1 MPNNADCQKDTGMHL
16 KKITID
22 AQKFPTREQYPFNL
36 DIFNQTQTISLDLPV
51 SFFVGE
57 NGSGKSTLLKAIA
70 HKCGIHIWSGI
81 QTPRFQKSPYEDQLY
96 HAVSIEWKEGEVP
109 GSFFASQIFQN
120 FSRALD
126 TWAQADPEIINYFG
140 GKSLMAQ
147 SHGESLMSFFKARFS
162 IKGLYLLDEPETALS
177 PKSLLE
183 LLQLLAQMSQAGHA
197 QFIIATHSPILMACP
212 ESSIFSFDQIPLG
225 AIEYEKTEHYRIY
238 KNFMQDRDRYINPV
252 IAGATD

>member
-1 MPNNADCQKDTGMHL
+1 MIGMHL
-16 KKITID
+16 KKISID
-22 AQKFPTREQYPFNL
+22 AQKFPDRTQFPFNL
-36 DIFNQTQTISLDLPV
+36 DIFIQTQTVSLDSPV
-51 SFFVGE
+51 CFFVGE

-70 HKCGIHIWSGI
+70 RKCGIHIWDGV
-81 QTPRFQKSPYEDQLY
+81 QRPRFQKSPYEDRLH
-96 HAVSIEWKEGEVP
+96 HAIDVEWKNGEVP

-126 TWAQADPEIINYFG
+126 AWALADPKVIDYFG

-147 SHGESLMSFFKARFS
+147 SHGESLMSFFKSRFS

-183 LLQLLAQMSQAGHA
+183 LLQLLSQMSRAGHA

-212 ESSIFSFDQIPLG
+212 DSTIISFDQCPLETI
-225 AIEYEKTEHYRIY
+225 AYENTDHYRIY
-238 KNFMQDRDRYINPV
+238 KEFMQDMRPYIN
-252 IAGATD
+252 GLKY

>member
-1 MPNNADCQKDTGMHL
+1 MHL
-16 KKITID
+16 NKITID
-22 AQKFPTREQYPFNL
+22 AQKFPTREHYPFNL
-36 DIFNQTQTISLDLPV
+36 DIFIQTQTISLNLPV

-81 QTPRFQKSPYEDQLY
+81 PMPRFQKSPYEDGLH
-96 HAVSIEWKEGEVP
+96 HAIRVEWKAGAVP

-126 TWAQADPEIINYFG
+126 TWAQADPQIITYFG

-183 LLQLLAQMSQAGHA
+183 LLQLLIRMSQAGHA

-212 ESSIFSFDQIPLG
+212 GSSIFSFDQSPLG

-238 KNFMQDRDRYINPV
+238 KNFMQDRNRYIN
-252 IAGATD
+252 

>member
-1 MPNNADCQKDTGMHL
+1 MHL
-16 KKITID
+16 KKINID
-22 AQKFPTREQYPFNL
+22 PGKFPDRDHYPFHL
-36 DIFNQTQTISLDLPV
+36 DIFIQTRTISLDLPV

-81 QTPRFQKSPYEDQLY
+81 QTPRFQKNPYEDQLY
-96 HAVSIEWKEGEVP
+96 HAIGVEWEAGAVP
-109 GSFFASQIFQN
+109 GSFFAAQIFQN
-120 FSRALD
+120 FSRTLD
-126 TWAQADPEIINYFG
+126 TWAQADPDIINYFG

-183 LLQLLAQMSQAGHA
+183 LLQLLIQMSQAGHA

-212 ESSIFSFDQIPLG
+212 ESAIFSFDQSPLET
-225 AIEYEKTEHYRIY
+225 IEYEKTEHYRIY
-238 KNFMQDRDRYINPV
+238 RQFMQDRFQYIKTISGRFPEKPFMNPLPQK
-252 IAGATD
+252 D

>member
-1 MPNNADCQKDTGMHL
+1 VHL

-36 DIFNQTQTISLDLPV
+36 DIFIQTQTIPLDLPV

-70 HKCGIHIWSGI
+70 QRCGIHIWSGI
-81 QTPRFQKSPYEDQLY
+81 KTARFQKSPYEDELY
-96 HAVSIEWKEGEVP
+96 HAVSVEWKDGEVP

-126 TWAQADPEIINYFG
+126 MWAQTDPEIINYFG
-140 GKSLMAQ
+140 GKSLVAQ

-162 IKGLYLLDEPETALS
+162 VKGLYLLDEPETALS

-183 LLQLLAQMSQAGHA
+183 LLQLLVRMSRAGHA

-212 ESSIFSFDQIPLG
+212 GSTIFSFDQSPIG
-225 AIEYEKTEHYRIY
+225 AVEYEKTEHYRIY
-238 KNFMQDRDRYINPV
+238 NDFMRDRNRYVDPDA
-252 IAGATD
+252 AGATG